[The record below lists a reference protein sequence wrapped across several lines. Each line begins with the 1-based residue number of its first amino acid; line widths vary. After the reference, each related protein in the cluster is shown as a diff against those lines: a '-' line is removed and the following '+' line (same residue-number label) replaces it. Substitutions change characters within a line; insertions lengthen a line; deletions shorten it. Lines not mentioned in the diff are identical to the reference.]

1 MSTTSLFELFFRCR
15 KTTPEN
21 STWKTTQRRKL
32 CKGYS
37 FFYDPIEVVRYINNS
52 IYVYFLLIYIYIYIS
67 ILYLYL
73 SIYLYYIYIYIYMY
87 IHIYMYIY
95 IYICIY
101 SAVIWKKTVYEHK
114 VADTFALFTIRR
126 AFQHYLFINSKHHKN
141 GACQVAFKWC
151 FYVIF

>member
-73 SIYLYYIYIYIYMY
+73 SIYLSILYIYMY
-87 IHIYMYIY
+87 IHIYIYLYIY
-95 IYICIY
+95 IY
-101 SAVIWKKTVYEHK
+101 SAVIWKKTVYKHII
-114 VADTFALFTIRR
+114 ADALALFTIRR